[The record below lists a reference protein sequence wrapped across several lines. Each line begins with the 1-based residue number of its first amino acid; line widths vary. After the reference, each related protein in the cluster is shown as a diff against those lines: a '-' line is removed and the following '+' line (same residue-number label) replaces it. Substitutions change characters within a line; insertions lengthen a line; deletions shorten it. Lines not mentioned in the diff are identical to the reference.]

1 MRNTILSIL
10 LMAAL
15 AGPAL
20 ADSYPVFGSW
30 GESPSSD
37 KGAIDCS
44 GKRVI
49 TFNGN
54 LRTDSQG
61 GVPDFRNESIT
72 TAGPT
77 RYRVVDEFTTAQIS
91 NARTSYTLRQVDA
104 DHIEIDMQPG
114 GVLKLRRC
122 Q

>member
-1 MRNTILSIL
+1 LQLFAHAQHDPVRPADGSARCAGTSRQLSGVWKL
-10 LMAAL
+10 
-15 AGPAL
+15 
-20 ADSYPVFGSW
+20 
-30 GESPSSD
+30 GESTSSD

-61 GVPDFRNESIT
+61 GMPDFRNESIT

-77 RYRVVDEFTTAQIS
+77 RYRVVDEFTTA
-91 NARTSYTLRQVDA
+91 
-104 DHIEIDMQPG
+104 
-114 GVLKLRRC
+114 
-122 Q
+122 